1 MSWKTFPLVRFAI
14 LRVFGN
20 MLTADHIY
28 SFHRWE
34 KLPEQVPTLLSEKQ
48 RTFSIIFIAFSE
60 SPENFAHFEIKGSAS

>member
-1 MSWKTFPLVRFAI
+1 
-14 LRVFGN
+14 

-28 SFHRWE
+28 SLHRWE